1 MAKVNMETIEKYQEI
16 LRKDP
21 NHRAFALLA
30 EAYRELG
37 MFPQA
42 EKGARDGIRRHPNYV
57 SGYVVLGRILM
68 DMENFTESLQCFLKA
83 TELDPQNILAYHL
96 AANSYLQLDDP
107 KSALKFYKRVLFLN
121 PQNEKAKKAIAKL
134 ESLTADEY
142 EDDNFSMQKL
152 SAGGKPNPAPQN
164 SETSLD
170 RSLSLIEA
178 LLVRGDLEKAKQ
190 FLLPLQD
197 KHPNHPQVLEKWAL
211 LEESERFEE
220 EAEPLSPV
228 ASREKQILAKK
239 TQFLENLLQ
248 GLKKV
253 QEQRSQFSS
262 IDPSGSL

>member
-1 MAKVNMETIEKYQEI
+1 MAKVSMETIEKYQEI

-21 NHRAFALLA
+21 HHRAFALLA

-37 MFPQA
+37 LFSQA
-42 EKGARDGIRRHPNYV
+42 EKVARDGLRRHPHYV
-57 SGYVVLGRILM
+57 SGFVVLGRVLM
-68 DMENFTESLQCFLKA
+68 DLENFIEGLKCFLKA

-96 AANSYLQLDDP
+96 AANCYLQLDDP
-107 KSALKFYKRVLFLN
+107 KSALKFFKRVLFLN

-152 SAGGKPNPAPQN
+152 STPLSSAPIAGTQ
-164 SETSLD
+164 ETSLE
-170 RSLSLIEA
+170 RSLSLVEA
-178 LLVRGDLEKAKQ
+178 LIVRGDLDKAKK
-190 FLLPLQD
+190 FLHPLLE
-197 KHPNHPQVLEKWAL
+197 KYPNHPQVLEKWAL

-239 TQFLENLLQ
+239 TQFLENLLR

-253 QEQRSQFSS
+253 QEQRSPFSS